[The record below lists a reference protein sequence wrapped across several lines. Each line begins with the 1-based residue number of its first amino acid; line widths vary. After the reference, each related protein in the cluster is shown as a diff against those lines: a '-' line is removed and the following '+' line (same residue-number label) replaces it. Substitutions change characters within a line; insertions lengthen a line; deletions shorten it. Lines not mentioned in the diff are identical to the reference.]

1 MKGAAAVIFALHTFL
16 FFIFRKIISRVCN
29 LRTMLSVEKME
40 AGEKTS

>member
-1 MKGAAAVIFALHTFL
+1 MKGVAAVIFALHTFFL
-16 FFIFRKIISRVCN
+16 IFRKIISRVCN